1 MRAVVFDN
9 ELSFRP
15 SHPDPEPGEGECLIR
30 VHLAGVCATD
40 LQITRGYMG
49 FRGVL
54 GHEMVGT
61 VEAGSKAWVNKRV
74 ACEINFV
81 CRKCDM
87 CLAGLATHCR
97 SRGVM
102 GIAARDGCFADYLVA
117 PEHNL
122 HEIPDQVSDEEAVFI
137 EPLAAAYQ
145 VPAQCRIDARSR
157 VTVVGSGRLGLLI
170 AQVLTEQGAR
180 VTVVGRNRKK
190 LEVCEKLGIQGIHL
204 DDLVARQDHDVVVE
218 CTGSP
223 AGLPLALELVRPRGT
238 IVLKS
243 THAGAAEVDLAP
255 LVINEVNLVGSRCGP
270 FGEAVNALARKTVR
284 VAPLMSKTFPIED
297 AEKAFAAAA
306 SPEHLKVILAI
317 NT

>member
-1 MRAVVFDN
+1 MRAVVFD
-9 ELSFRP
+9 EGVSFRA
-15 SHPDPEPGEGECLIR
+15 SHPNPEPGEGECLIR
-30 VHLAGVCATD
+30 VHLAGVCSTD
-40 LQITRGYMG
+40 LQIIRGYMG

-61 VEAGSKAWVNKRV
+61 VEAGSKAWLHKRV

-81 CRKCDM
+81 CRECDM
-87 CLAGLATHCR
+87 CLAGLAMHCR

-102 GIAARDGCFADYLVA
+102 GIVARDGCFADYLIA

-122 HEIPDQVSDEEAVFI
+122 HEIPEQVSDEEAVFI

-145 VPAQCRIDARSR
+145 VPAQCRVDARSR

-170 AQVLTEQGAR
+170 AQVLREKGAR

-223 AGLPLALELVRPRGT
+223 AGLPLALALVRPRGT

-284 VAPLMSKTFPIED
+284 VAPLLSKTFPIEE

-306 SPEHLKVILAI
+306 SPENLKVFLAI